1 MRVLLHEAKPA
12 LIPILFSGFWA
23 GALYSI
29 YYRHR
34 LLVAICLI
42 AIGVVGTALASD
54 FLTTPLPRR
63 ADDLSDKIRVETMIV
78 TKAELRRHWSA
89 GEKDR
94 FRPSTRAE
102 LAAAYSDL
110 KQPVYLVARFL
121 PDMPGHYTGRYEVR
135 CDGQLRASIPV
146 GLHFTQ
152 GWVEYFIPL
161 SGLVYA
167 IELTGPNMG
176 RVKEGRPAV
185 SGKWVGLSQE

>member
-1 MRVLLHEAKPA
+1 
-12 LIPILFSGFWA
+12 
-23 GALYSI
+23 
-29 YYRHR
+29 
-34 LLVAICLI
+34 
-42 AIGVVGTALASD
+42 
-54 FLTTPLPRR
+54 
-63 ADDLSDKIRVETMIV
+63 MIV
-78 TKAELRRHWSA
+78 TKAELRRHLSA
-89 GEKDR
+89 DAKDR

-121 PDMPGHYTGRYEVR
+121 PDTPGHYTGSYEVR

-146 GLHFTQ
+146 GLHFTE

-167 IELTGPNMG
+167 IDFTGPNMG
-176 RVKEGRPAV
+176 RVKAGRPAV